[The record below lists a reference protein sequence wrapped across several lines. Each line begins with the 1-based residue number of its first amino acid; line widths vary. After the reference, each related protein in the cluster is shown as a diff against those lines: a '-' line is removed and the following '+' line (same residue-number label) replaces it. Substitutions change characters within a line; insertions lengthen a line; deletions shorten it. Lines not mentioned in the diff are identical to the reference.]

1 MVKAVFTLVWN
12 PVLRLYYGLI
22 GFPPGYLTTFQVWK
36 MPDQNRISIVNC
48 HNLNL
53 PQPLQPPLSVAYS
66 PRLPLISTVAFISV
80 MNGL

>member
-48 HNLNL
+48 HNLNRGQIL
-53 PQPLQPPLSVAYS
+53 P
-66 PRLPLISTVAFISV
+66 
-80 MNGL
+80 